1 MNQPVLSLRERNRLS
16 AWSAIHE
23 AAAQMALDVGL
34 AGATVGAIA
43 DAAGV
48 STRSFFNYFPTK
60 EDAVL
65 GFRASTLSDEALNRF
80 RALDSSLLR
89 RTVGLMNDALR
100 SMAPEG
106 SRPELRRTLIR
117 AYPELRA
124 RIVQHMTEAEKLTLS
139 IVAEELAN
147 NPTPAGQTRHATPDE
162 SARALVMLAGVI
174 TRFAYTREPFP
185 IAVDSDALDRAIDT
199 FHVLIE
205 DAS

>member
-1 MNQPVLSLRERNRLS
+1 MNEPVLPLRERNRLS
-16 AWSAIHE
+16 AWSAIHD

-34 AGATVGAIA
+34 ARATVGAIA

-65 GFRASTLSDEALNRF
+65 GFRASTLSDEALSRF
-80 RALDSSLLR
+80 RAPDSSLLR

-124 RIVQHMTEAEKLTLS
+124 RIVQHMTEAEELTLS

-147 NPTPAGQTRHATPDE
+147 NPTPAAQTRQVSPDE
-162 SARALVMLAGVI
+162 TARALVMLAGVI

-185 IAVDSDALDRAIDT
+185 IAVDSDALDRAVDT

>member
-1 MNQPVLSLRERNRLS
+1 MSESVLPLRERNRLS

-23 AAAQMALDVGL
+23 AAAQMALEVGL
-34 AGATVGAIA
+34 ARATVGAIA

-65 GFRASTLSDEALNRF
+65 GIRAGTLSDESLDRF
-80 RALDSSLLR
+80 RALDASLLR
-89 RTVGLMNDALR
+89 RTVRMMNDVLR

-106 SRPELRRTLIR
+106 SNSELRRTLIR
-117 AYPELRA
+117 AYPELRV
-124 RIVQHMTEAEKLTLS
+124 RTMQHITEAEKLTLS

-147 NPTPAGQTRHATPDE
+147 DPAPAGQTRHATPGE
-162 SARALVMLAGVI
+162 TARALVMLAGVI

-185 IAVDSDALDRAIDT
+185 IPVGSDALDRAIET
-199 FHVLIE
+199 FQVLIE
-205 DAS
+205 DVS